1 MFKFTSLPLY
11 SHFIKCVSKVSVLA
25 KLEINCGNSS
35 QLIVVDYSKNIM
47 NFLENWHKNTVES
60 LFMYLDINA
69 SLIMIYDPKLFI
81 CGLE

>member
-11 SHFIKCVSKVSVLA
+11 SHFINCVSKVSVLA
-25 KLEINCGNSS
+25 KLGINCGNSS